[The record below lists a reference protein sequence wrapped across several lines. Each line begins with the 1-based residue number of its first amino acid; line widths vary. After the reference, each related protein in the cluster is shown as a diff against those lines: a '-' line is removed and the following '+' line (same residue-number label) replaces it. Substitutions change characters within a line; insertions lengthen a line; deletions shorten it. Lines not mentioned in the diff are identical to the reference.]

1 MNLYRNRENYRLF
14 SHGRLRSVLV
24 ALGAFCAFCV
34 LLSPPAFAQGAAGS
48 VLGAVRDTSGAV
60 IPNASVT
67 ITNTATGVTTTSKTN
82 IEGLYVFPYVQPG
95 VYDVSASAPGFQ
107 TVKKPGVTV
116 NVTERVEINFDLKVG
131 NITQAIEV
139 TGAAPLLNT
148 LSDAG
153 GQTISRTVINDMPLL
168 NRSVLDLAFLAPGVI
183 QPPGSTYGN
192 IGVQMPYLESN
203 NFVSNGSRAATSD
216 VLIDGITAGG
226 VDFGGLT
233 SRVAYTPSVDGVQE
247 FKVQQTNFSAEYG
260 NSGSTITNLITRSG
274 TNQIHGSAYDF
285 LRNNKLDS
293 ADYFENQFPA
303 PLNKLPHLERNVF
316 GGTVGGPVYIPHLYN
331 GKNRTFF
338 FFDYEGTRQKELASA
353 TAGVPSAGEKT
364 GDFSG
369 FCNDVSELDGNGPGT
384 FTGTYTD
391 PVSGTKYTGVCTD
404 PNGQLWDPYTAVYD
418 STHGYSAESGAPI
431 PNNNMA
437 AYQSP
442 GTNLA
447 GTGVTLPAKPGN
459 MLDPAMLKM
468 FQFYPAP
475 NFNSGAPGGGYS
487 PFLNWVT
494 SGSTALNND
503 QWDLKIDQN
512 FGERDRLSGKYA
524 QRLTNALALNCF
536 HNIADPC
543 SGGVGPQ
550 NAHLVAL
557 DFVHTF
563 GPTTVLNLSYGFTRI
578 TRHLVP
584 GAADPVAALGMPS
597 YIDTSGFKTLPTI
610 IDYGREADANV
621 GNNNQSI
628 GGAPWA
634 TLIDN
639 SETHDLLLS
648 LTHIR
653 GRNDLKFGVEFR
665 LNRYNFSQ
673 PGTPNGLFSYN
684 GNALAQ
690 NTGIGGTGGDALAGM
705 LVGSG
710 GNWGQYEIPAWLFTQ
725 NHAWAGY
732 AQDAFHASR
741 KLTVNVGLRY
751 DLSLP
756 ETERHNELSWLDPNV
771 AYPSTVPGYPILYGG
786 LMFANPGERSA
797 INTDFRDIQPR
808 IGLAYNLNDK
818 TVIRTGYGIY
828 YGMSRAS
835 ANANAITPND
845 PGFDGTTTWFPSY
858 NYAGLI
864 PWGTLSNP
872 FPNGIVP
879 VTGSSLGLA
888 TQIGNGASAPNG
900 FDRIM
905 NQTPYMQSWNFG
917 IQHELPVNMLLE
929 AEYVGQEGTHQFFG
943 IGGNLDLNH
952 LGKEEESMT
961 PAQLTALQAPIPNP
975 FYGIIPNSTS
985 TTSQLQLDYPYPQFS
1000 GFDIA
1005 SPPWANLS
1013 YEALQLRLEKR
1024 FSNGLQFLA
1033 TYVWS
1038 KSIDDSSIPGNAGG
1052 TGGGAAPKPLDP
1064 NNLKLA
1070 RSVSQYNIPQVF
1082 QFSYV
1087 YQLPFGRGKHFGAKM
1102 NRVLDAIIGGWQ
1114 TNGIWRFDDGQPL
1127 WVTLSSGN
1135 NPLPGYGGQA
1145 PQLVGTPKAN
1155 SKSKWFLP
1163 LAQGGGYFANPQVFQ
1178 EPAEYT
1184 LGDAPRTLPWM
1195 HLPGTANA
1203 DLSLFKEFSMNRL
1216 REGMHLELRTE
1227 WFNAFNHPQF
1237 GNINSSVAWTGY
1249 NTITG
1254 QGGTWNNSTFGQIT
1268 GPDANSPRVIQM
1280 ALKLYF

>member
-1 MNLYRNRENYRLF
+1 MSRNYENSRLY

-24 ALGAFCAFCV
+24 ALGAICAFFV
-34 LLSPPAFAQGAAGS
+34 LLTPPAFGQGAAGS
-48 VLGAVRDTSGAV
+48 VLGVVRDPSGGVVAG
-60 IPNASVT
+60 ASVT
-67 ITNTATGVTTTSKTN
+67 ITNTATGVTTTTKTN
-82 IEGLYVFPYVQPG
+82 NEGLYVFPYVQPG
-95 VYDVSASAPGFQ
+95 VYDLTASASGFQ

-116 NVTERVEINFDLKVG
+116 NVTERVQISFDLKVG
-131 NITQAIEV
+131 NVKQTIEV

-148 LSDAG
+148 VSDAG
-153 GQTISRTVINDMPLL
+153 GQIISRRVVNDLPLV
-168 NRSVLDLAFLAPGVI
+168 NRSVLDLAFLAPGVL
-183 QPPGSTYGN
+183 QPAGSTYGN
-192 IGVQMPYLESN
+192 IAVDMPYLQSN
-203 NFVSNGSRAATSD
+203 NFVSNGSRNATSD

-233 SRVAYTPSVDGVQE
+233 SRVAYTPSVDAVEE

-274 TNQIHGSAYDF
+274 TNQLHGSAYDF

-303 PLNKLPHLERNVF
+303 PLNVLPHLERNVY

-338 FFDYEGTRQKELASA
+338 FFDYEGTRQKELASSN
-353 TAGVPSAGEKT
+353 AGVPSTAEKT
-364 GDFSG
+364 GDFTE
-369 FCNDVSELDGNGPGT
+369 FCNAVSELDGKGPGT
-384 FTGTYTD
+384 YTGTYTD
-391 PVSGTKYTGVCTD
+391 PVTGTQYSNVCTD

-418 STHGYSAESGAPI
+418 PTHGYSGESRAPI
-431 PNNNMA
+431 PNNNIA

-447 GTGVTLPAKPGN
+447 PGVTLPAKPGN
-459 MLDPAMLKM
+459 MLDPSMLKM

-475 NFNSGAPGGGYS
+475 NFNQGAPGGGYS
-487 PFLNWVT
+487 PYLNWVT
-494 SGSTALNND
+494 SGATALNNY
-503 QWDLKIDQN
+503 QWDLKIDQH
-512 FGERDRLSGKYA
+512 FGDRNTLSAKYA
-524 QRLTNALALNCF
+524 RRVTHSLALDCF
-536 HNIADPC
+536 NNIADPC

-550 NAHLVAL
+550 AAHLVAA
-557 DFVHTF
+557 DFVRTF
-563 GPTTVLNLSYGFTRI
+563 SPTTVLNFSYGFTRI

-584 GAADPVAALGMPS
+584 GAADPVTTLGMPS
-597 YIDTSGFKTLPTI
+597 YIDTSGFKTLPTV

-648 LTHIR
+648 LTHVR
-653 GRNDLKFGVEFR
+653 GHHELKFGVEFR
-665 LNRYNFSQ
+665 LNRYDFSQ

-705 LVGSG
+705 LTGAG

-732 AQDAFHASR
+732 AQDAFHASK

-771 AYPSTVPGYPILYGG
+771 AYPSTVPGYPILHGG
-786 LMFANPGERSA
+786 LMFAKPGERSSL
-797 INTDFRDIQPR
+797 NTDFRDIQPR
-808 IGLAYNLNDK
+808 LGLAYSLNDK

-845 PGFDGTTTWFPSY
+845 PGFDGTTTWQSAYY
-858 NYAGLI
+858 NSVGPT
-864 PWGTLSNP
+864 PWGFLSNP

-879 VTGSSLGLA
+879 VTGSSLGVA
-888 TQIGNGASAPNG
+888 TQIGTNASAPNG
-900 FDRIM
+900 FDRSM

-917 IQHELPVNMLLE
+917 IQRQLPANMLLDV
-929 AEYVGQEGTHQFFG
+929 EYIGQEGTHLFFG
-943 IGGNLDLNH
+943 IGGNYNLSH
-952 LGKEEESMT
+952 LGKQEEQMT
-961 PAQLTALQAPIPNP
+961 PAQLQALAAQVPNP
-975 FYGIIPNSTS
+975 FHGIIPNSNA
-985 TTSQLQLDYPYPQFS
+985 TTSQYQLDLPYPQFAA
-1000 GFDIA
+1000 FDIA
-1005 SPPWANLS
+1005 SPPWANSS
-1013 YEALQLRLEKR
+1013 YQALQLRLEKR
-1024 FSNGLQFLA
+1024 FSNGLQLLA
-1033 TYVWS
+1033 SYVWS
-1038 KSIDDSSIPGNAGG
+1038 KSLDDDSNPGNAGG
-1052 TGGGAAPKPLDP
+1052 TGLGFAPVPLDP

-1087 YQLPFGRGKHFGAKM
+1087 YHLPFGRGERFGAKM
-1102 NRVLDAIIGGWQ
+1102 NPVLNAIIGGWQ
-1114 TNGIWRFDDGQPL
+1114 TNGIWRFDDGQPMM
-1127 WVTLSSGN
+1127 VQLSSGN
-1135 NPLPGYGGQA
+1135 NALPGYGQA
-1145 PQLVGTPKAN
+1145 PELVGTPKAN
-1155 SKSKWFLP
+1155 PKSKWFLP
-1163 LAQGGGYFANPQVFQ
+1163 YSQGGGYFANPQVFQ

-1184 LGDAPRTLPWM
+1184 IGNTPRTLPW
-1195 HLPGTANA
+1195 LRYPGTANT
-1203 DLSLFKEFSMNRL
+1203 DLSLFKEFSLSRL

-1237 GNINSSVAWTGY
+1237 GNINTGVAWTGY
-1249 NTITG
+1249 NTTTG
-1254 QGGTWNNSTFGQIT
+1254 QGGTWNNPTFGQIT
-1268 GPDANSPRVIQM
+1268 GSDANSPRVIQM